1 MLGSNGSFFDPNI
14 HPNGGLHM
22 LSEKFHEVLEK
33 EGVVSIVSWGTEEP
47 HIVNTWNSY
56 IIVTE
61 DERLLIPA
69 YAMRKTEKNILH
81 NNKVK
86 LSLGSKEVLGYKDY
100 QGTGFIVEG
109 TASYLS
115 EGAEFDQMKE
125 KFSFLTRV
133 LEVTVT
139 SAKQML

>member
-1 MLGSNGSFFDPNI
+1 
-14 HPNGGLHM
+14 M
-22 LSEKFHEVLEK
+22 LSEKFYDVLKE
-33 EGVVSIVSWGTEEP
+33 EGVVSIVSCATDEP

-56 IIVTE
+56 LVVTS
-61 DERLLIPA
+61 DERILIPA
-69 YAMRKTEKNILH
+69 YAMRKTEKNINQ

-86 LSLGSKEVLGYKDY
+86 IALGSREVLGYNDY

-109 TASYLS
+109 TAKYIESGS
-115 EGAEFDQMKE
+115 EFDMMKE

-133 LEVTVT
+133 LEITVS